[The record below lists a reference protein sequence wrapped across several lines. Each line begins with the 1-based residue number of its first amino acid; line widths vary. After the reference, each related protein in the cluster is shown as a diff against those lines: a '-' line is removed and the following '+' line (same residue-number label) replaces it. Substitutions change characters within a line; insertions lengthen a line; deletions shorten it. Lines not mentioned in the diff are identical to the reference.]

1 MAKPMTTKDK
11 IREWISDNLRY
22 MLLIGAI
29 LLIVAAV
36 LLIVH
41 LVSPKNDGKSS
52 GGTVTSSSTGN
63 NVPDKKTQVKADSKA
78 DSEDSTG
85 ISSDVS
91 DSANDSSADASST
104 DTASAP
110 DAEAEPTSEP
120 EAADDTSNTENT
132 DNTAVSFA
140 ADNVPEVSTVL
151 EQYYTALGARNINGL
166 FAVTDNLTAEE
177 QAQIEAESDVES
189 YGDVKAYTISG
200 PSDGTYIAFVSSRC
214 KYLGI
219 NQTLPMLS
227 EYYLY
232 TTEDGSLKIMDDTDS
247 DAAVTEAMKA
257 ALENEEVKNLIEQV
271 QNDYQNALDADASLR
286 AYVESIQ

>member
-63 NVPDKKTQVKADSKA
+63 NVPDKKTQVKADS
-78 DSEDSTG
+78 EDSTG

-110 DAEAEPTSEP
+110 DAEAEPTSAP
-120 EAADDTSNTENT
+120 EAADDTNNTENT

-151 EQYYTALGARNINGL
+151 EQYYTALGARDINGL

-232 TTEDGSLKIMDDTDS
+232 TTEDGILKIMDDTDS

-257 ALENEEVKNLIEQV
+257 ALEKEEVKNLIEQV

>member
-151 EQYYTALGARNINGL
+151 EQYYTALGARDINGL

-214 KYLGI
+214 IYLGI

-232 TTEDGSLKIMDDTDS
+232 TKEDGSLKIMDDTDS

-286 AYVESIQ
+286 VYVESIQ